1 MSFAEFERSIESA
14 DLKAVAVHWNAAR
27 GASLMPS
34 WNDIRPA
41 AIPKQLRVLWSFAYD
56 PGQDEFIGRIGG
68 EAINRIF
75 GRNIKGVKLSELSAM
90 LNRDR
95 MVARLKRV
103 MQEPA
108 LVSGFSPMFS
118 QQDQYGIG
126 ERIVLPLGADKRTG
140 DAVLGATEY
149 RTEGYVPSDFQKLP
163 ERENWFSL
171 GQ

>member
-14 DLKAVAVHWNAAR
+14 NLKAVAAHWNAAR
-27 GASLMPS
+27 GANLMPS
-34 WNDIRPA
+34 WSDIRPA
-41 AIPKQLRVLWSFAYD
+41 AIAKQLQILWSFVYD

-75 GRNIKGVKLSELSAM
+75 GRNIKGAKLSELSAI
-90 LNRDR
+90 LDRDR

-108 LVSGFSPMFS
+108 LVSSFSSMFS
-118 QQDQYGIG
+118 QQDQRGIG
-126 ERIVLPLGADKRTG
+126 ERIILPLGADGRTA
-140 DAVLGATEY
+140 DAVLGATQY
-149 RTEGYVPSDFQKLP
+149 LTKGYVASDFQKLP

-171 GQ
+171 EQ